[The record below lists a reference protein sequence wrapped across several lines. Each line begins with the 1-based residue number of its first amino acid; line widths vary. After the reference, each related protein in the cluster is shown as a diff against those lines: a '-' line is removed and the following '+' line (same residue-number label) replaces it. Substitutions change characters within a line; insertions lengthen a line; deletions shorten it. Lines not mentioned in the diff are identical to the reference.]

1 MIIQYSK
8 VEKKYSNDDSRKAVE
23 VSKQCAKQSKLGT
36 GNTKI
41 SVTLKTT
48 GSHSTLGKK
57 FAVFLSFCG

>member
-8 VEKKYSNDDSRKAVE
+8 VEKKYSNDDSRKAIE
-23 VSKQCAKQSKLGT
+23 VSKQCAKQSKLGA

-48 GSHSTLGKK
+48 GSH
-57 FAVFLSFCG
+57 